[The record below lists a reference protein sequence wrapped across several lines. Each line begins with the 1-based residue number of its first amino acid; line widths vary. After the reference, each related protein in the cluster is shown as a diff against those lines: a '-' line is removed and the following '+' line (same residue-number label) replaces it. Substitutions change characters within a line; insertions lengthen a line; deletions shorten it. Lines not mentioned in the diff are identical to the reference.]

1 MVPRKS
7 WSSREPKQVGHP
19 EPSAE
24 VDRVEVDQEARVVD
38 VNRVVRVIRNQDFTR
53 RRLQQDLIPEDL
65 PDQITLEEPA
75 SIKDLS
81 LALGVKQTAL
91 LKN

>member
-7 WSSREPKQVGHP
+7 WSSLEPKQVGHP

-38 VNRVVRVIRNQDFTR
+38 VNRVVRVIRNQTSPDADFSRT
-53 RRLQQDLIPEDL
+53 
-65 PDQITLEEPA
+65 
-75 SIKDLS
+75 
-81 LALGVKQTAL
+81 
-91 LKN
+91 